1 MTDLAGRSVSTAGD
15 VNGDGF
21 DDVIVGASNNDEGG
35 NIAGAAYV
43 LFGKASGFADVNL
56 GSLGS
61 GGFKIVGE
69 AVADQAGISV
79 SSAGDV
85 NGDGFDDLIVGAGL
99 NDESGS
105 SAGAGYVIFG
115 KAGGFANIDLATLT
129 ATDGFKIVGE
139 AADDRAGNPVSAAG
153 DVDGDGF
160 DDLIVGAYLNDEGGF
175 NAGAAYTVF
184 GGNLTG
190 AVTHLGWEAD
200 DALAGTVAADVM
212 IGGRGNDVLTG
223 GGGADVLRGG
233 AGDDTLKIADT
244 TFARLDGG
252 GGSDTLRLDGSGI
265 ALDLTA
271 IADNRLSGI
280 EAIDITGNSP
290 NSLTL
295 GAAEILGLSD
305 NTNTLSVIGD
315 GDDTLTVGGTG
326 WSLAHLDDGGFRVF
340 ETG

>member
-1 MTDLAGRSVSTAGD
+1 
-15 VNGDGF
+15 
-21 DDVIVGASNNDEGG
+21 
-35 NIAGAAYV
+35 
-43 LFGKASGFADVNL
+43 
-56 GSLGS
+56 
-61 GGFKIVGE
+61 
-69 AVADQAGISV
+69 
-79 SSAGDV
+79 
-85 NGDGFDDLIVGAGL
+85 
-99 NDESGS
+99 
-105 SAGAGYVIFG
+105 
-115 KAGGFANIDLATLT
+115 
-129 ATDGFKIVGE
+129 
-139 AADDRAGNPVSAAG
+139 
-153 DVDGDGF
+153 
-160 DDLIVGAYLNDEGGF
+160 
-175 NAGAAYTVF
+175 VF